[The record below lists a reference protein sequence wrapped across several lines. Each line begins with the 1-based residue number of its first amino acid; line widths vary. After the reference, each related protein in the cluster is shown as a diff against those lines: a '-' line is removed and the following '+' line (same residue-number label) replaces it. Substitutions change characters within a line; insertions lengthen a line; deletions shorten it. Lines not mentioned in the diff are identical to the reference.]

1 MPFADNPREFTKAN
15 VKSLNPNQMGCYGLY
30 KSTGWV
36 YVGKGDIRARL
47 LSYLNGE
54 NACITREKPTHWV
67 DVVTTD
73 MDNEEKRLIVAHD
86 PICNKKVG

>member
-15 VKSLNPNQMGCYGLY
+15 VESLNPNQMGCYGLY

-54 NACITREKPTHWV
+54 NACNRSGETYALGRCRYHRYGQRRKAF
-67 DVVTTD
+67 
-73 MDNEEKRLIVAHD
+73 NRSSRSNLQ
-86 PICNKKVG
+86 